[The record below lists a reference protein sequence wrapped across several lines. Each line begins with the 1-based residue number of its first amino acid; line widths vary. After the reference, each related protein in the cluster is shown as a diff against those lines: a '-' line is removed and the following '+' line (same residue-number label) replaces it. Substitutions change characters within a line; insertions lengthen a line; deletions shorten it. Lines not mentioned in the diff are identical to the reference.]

1 MDRHRQ
7 RRMSEAVS
15 EAHAGTD
22 GGMLSDFVDVVG
34 GGDAGSTVLAGVQ
47 AHTEGLDDI
56 DPFYRILVSAVGA
69 MHPLDDHDGGG
80 YARIMCAFLDESSGA
95 PGSLVRNGL
104 GGCEAA
110 AGSLVAAPAA

>member
-1 MDRHRQ
+1 MTN
-7 RRMSEAVS
+7 

-22 GGMLSDFVDVVG
+22 GVMPSDYADAVG
-34 GGDAGSTVLAGVQ
+34 GGGAGIAALAGVQ

-69 MHPLDDHDGGG
+69 LHPLDDHDGGG